1 MLIHIS
7 LVKFKSEMT
16 QSDKR
21 ISAVKLKEGLE
32 HLSGKIDGLLDI
44 KVENLLL
51 NGSTADML
59 IVCKFTDKS
68 ALERYNNSP
77 LLFNVQ
83 HVLEKIERLDTADY
97 IATE

>member
-1 MLIHIS
+1 MLTHIS

-16 QSDKR
+16 ESDKR

-32 HLSGKIDGLLDI
+32 KLSGKIDGLVEI
-44 KVENLLL
+44 KAENLLL
-51 NGSTADML
+51 DSSTADML
-59 IVCKFTDKS
+59 IISKFTGKP

-83 HVLEKIERLDTADY
+83 NILNNVERLDRR
-97 IATE
+97 ILSLRN

>member
-1 MLIHIS
+1 MLTHIS

-16 QSDKR
+16 ESDKR

-32 HLSGKIDGLLDI
+32 KLSGKIDGLA
-44 KVENLLL
+44 ENLLL
-51 NGSTADML
+51 DSSTADML
-59 IVCKFTDKS
+59 IISKFTGKP

-83 HVLEKIERLDTADY
+83 NILNNVERLDTADF
-97 IATE
+97 IIT